1 MERDRRAGR
10 PRAGRRRSRPRDV
23 LSDALRP
30 PARGPRAGRA
40 RRRRASP
47 DDARRALDA
56 GGSPNPARPR
66 RDRHRELPDARK
78 PLRAPA
84 PRPTARVARRPDR
97 RRARRPSRRRRV
109 SSVGRSERDRDRG
122 RGAEGRRRRRLRSS
136 SSPRRRLAARLL
148 GVPPPAKRAT
158 ELILRGLARR
168 TEPRRGR
175 GGRSEARI
183 RVFSPGSRRRRRRRP
198 RGRRPRPRAPSSR
211 ASSPKKPARG
221 PSLALGPRDARRRP
235 KRTPTLRRR
244 SSSPRG
250 G

>member
-10 PRAGRRRSRPRDV
+10 PRAAPPPRDV

-30 PARGPRAGRA
+30 PARGPRARDASGGAARA
-40 RRRRASP
+40 PTTRDAHSTLADPRTPRGLGATATESCPTHENLSALQLRDPPRASRA
-47 DDARRALDA
+47 DRTGDARE
-56 GGSPNPARPR
+56 GP
-66 RDRHRELPDARK
+66 
-78 PLRAPA
+78 
-84 PRPTARVARRPDR
+84 
-97 RRARRPSRRRRV
+97 RRRRV

-122 RGAEGRRRRRLRSS
+122 RGAEGRRRRRRLRSS

-183 RVFSPGSRRRRRRRP
+183 RVCSPGSRRRRRRRP
-198 RGRRPRPRAPSSR
+198 RPRGRRPRPRGI
-211 ASSPKKPARG
+211 ASSPEKPARG
-221 PSLALGPRDARRRP
+221 PPFALGPRDARRRP
-235 KRTPTLRRR
+235 TRTPTLRRR

>member
-10 PRAGRRRSRPRDV
+10 PRAGRRRSPPRDV

-148 GVPPPAKRAT
+148 GVPPPAKRAA

-183 RVFSPGSRRRRRRRP
+183 RVCSPGSRRRRRPRPRP
-198 RGRRPRPRAPSSR
+198 RGRRPRPRGI
-211 ASSPKKPARG
+211 ASSPEKPARG
-221 PSLALGPRDARRRP
+221 PPFALDPRDARRRP
-235 KRTPTLRRR
+235 TRTPTLRRR